1 MLPKLTI
8 SNHFIE
14 KQEFVKFLGVLLDKT
29 WTGKNTLNIQ
39 KTK

>member
-1 MLPKLTI
+1 MTPLLCYQ
-8 SNHFIE
+8 SFE